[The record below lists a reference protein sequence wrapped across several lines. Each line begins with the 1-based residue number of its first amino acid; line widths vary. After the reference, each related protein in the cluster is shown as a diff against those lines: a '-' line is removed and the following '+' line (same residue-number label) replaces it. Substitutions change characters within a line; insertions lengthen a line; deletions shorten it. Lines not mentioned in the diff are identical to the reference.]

1 MKADPNCRLCK
12 LSDNAT
18 KVCVLGRGERGSEVM
33 VLTEQPGDY
42 SHHLLQPF
50 LDSTEAFIASAIAC
64 EVPATT
70 KLSKT
75 AVKACSK
82 WVKYQVNRVA
92 PRYVLLLGN
101 VPLQSVTGEVG
112 ISRKRGKP
120 FEQDG
125 IIYLPTWHPKYVDYD
140 ERQLPT
146 FQADLNLFADI
157 IAFGGIPEVK
167 ELDFRIVYTQD
178 DFDALIDDLEGEVAI
193 DLETTCLYPWDG
205 DIISI
210 QFGTAER
217 QWILP
222 LHGAGVIPIK
232 RLNRWLDVLADK
244 LADTFNIFHNG
255 KFDALWL
262 RVKYGM
268 KVRIDFDTM
277 LADYIL
283 DENRRHGLKELA
295 QRFFAAPDWD
305 VDLKTKT
312 TWSERNAKY
321 AAHDV
326 YYTRRL
332 KVEIYDRDLAKDKQV
347 ALVFQHVLMP
357 CANLFVE
364 VEYDGIY
371 IDMGKMHE
379 AEKYL
384 REQLAEAKTQ
394 LDAMAP
400 GVNWG
405 SPVQVAKF
413 FFETLGLDPLD
424 KTGTGKA
431 STSESVLLRLDHPA
445 AALLLKY
452 RAADKQLATFIEG
465 WKPFIVD
472 SYIHPTFKLH
482 GTVTGRLSCE
492 HPNLQQVPRDKRIRT
507 LITAPPG
514 WTLVEVDL
522 SQIELRVAAEMSR
535 DPTLMAAY
543 TNGEDVHWLTA
554 LREIARG
561 GGMAD
566 LVTKT
571 AKAHT
576 GKKHSY
582 AEAIDILLKMGP
594 DTAADLFE
602 EWKELRKKAKATN
615 FGYLF
620 GMWWKKFK
628 LYARDNYGVHL
639 TDQQARES
647 RIAFFDLYS
656 ELEDWH
662 KRQRRFA
669 MMNGFVRS
677 LSGRKRRLPAALSSR
692 DTPERAEALRQAIN
706 SPVQSFANEINL
718 MGAIQLRQEYGRNIV
733 RLCGT
738 VHDACLLRVR
748 DPWVEEVTLRLQ
760 EILRKPKLFE
770 PLGIEL
776 SVPIEADAKV
786 GPWGAGISLDKWVK
800 SKSHSPE

>member
-1 MKADPNCRLCK
+1 
-12 LSDNAT
+12 
-18 KVCVLGRGERGSEVM
+18 
-33 VLTEQPGDY
+33 
-42 SHHLLQPF
+42 
-50 LDSTEAFIASAIAC
+50 
-64 EVPATT
+64 
-70 KLSKT
+70 
-75 AVKACSK
+75 
-82 WVKYQVNRVA
+82 
-92 PRYVLLLGN
+92 
-101 VPLQSVTGEVG
+101 
-112 ISRKRGKP
+112 
-120 FEQDG
+120 
-125 IIYLPTWHPKYVDYD
+125 
-140 ERQLPT
+140 
-146 FQADLNLFADI
+146 
-157 IAFGGIPEVK
+157 
-167 ELDFRIVYTQD
+167 
-178 DFDALIDDLEGEVAI
+178 
-193 DLETTCLYPWDG
+193 
-205 DIISI
+205 
-210 QFGTAER
+210 
-217 QWILP
+217 
-222 LHGAGVIPIK
+222 
-232 RLNRWLDVLADK
+232 
-244 LADTFNIFHNG
+244 
-255 KFDALWL
+255 
-262 RVKYGM
+262 
-268 KVRIDFDTM
+268 
-277 LADYIL
+277 
-283 DENRRHGLKELA
+283 
-295 QRFFAAPDWD
+295 
-305 VDLKTKT
+305 
-312 TWSERNAKY
+312 
-321 AAHDV
+321 
-326 YYTRRL
+326 
-332 KVEIYDRDLAKDKQV
+332 
-347 ALVFQHVLMP
+347 
-357 CANLFVE
+357 
-364 VEYDGIY
+364 
-371 IDMGKMHE
+371 
-379 AEKYL
+379 
-384 REQLAEAKTQ
+384 
-394 LDAMAP
+394 
-400 GVNWG
+400 
-405 SPVQVAKF
+405 
-413 FFETLGLDPLD
+413 
-424 KTGTGKA
+424 
-431 STSESVLLRLDHPA
+431 
-445 AALLLKY
+445 
-452 RAADKQLATFIEG
+452 
-465 WKPFIVD
+465 
-472 SYIHPTFKLH
+472 
-482 GTVTGRLSCE
+482 
-492 HPNLQQVPRDKRIRT
+492 
-507 LITAPPG
+507 
-514 WTLVEVDL
+514 LVEVDL